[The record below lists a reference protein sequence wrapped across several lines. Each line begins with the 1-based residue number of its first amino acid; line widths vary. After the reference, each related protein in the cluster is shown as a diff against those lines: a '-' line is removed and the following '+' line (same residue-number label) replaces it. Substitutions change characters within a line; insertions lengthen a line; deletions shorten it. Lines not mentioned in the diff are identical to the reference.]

1 MTRVA
6 ALGFWIAL
14 LVPPGVQAD
23 APLKPEGAFGAR
35 VILLDKPLPV
45 PDYTFEERRAD
56 GTRREWGMIEFR
68 GRVVVLNFWATW
80 CRICEREL
88 PKFDRLAAALAD
100 DKIDMLALSL
110 DEEIEETATTLASR
124 GHRNLRVL
132 RDPDS
137 VLSTLMGVSGVPTTF
152 VVGPDGRAL
161 AAVEGPAD
169 WHSKEALAWLRSLA
183 GSATSRAPEA
193 PVKTH

>member
-6 ALGFWIAL
+6 VVGLWIGL
-14 LVPPGVQAD
+14 LTPLAVLADGPP
-23 APLKPEGAFGAR
+23 KPSGAFGER
-35 VILLDKPLPV
+35 VVLLEKPIPV
-45 PDYTFEERRAD
+45 PDYAFEERRAD
-56 GTRREWGMIEFR
+56 GTRREWGMLEFR

-88 PKFDRLAAALAD
+88 PKFDRAAAALAD
-100 DKIDMLALSL
+100 DKIDLLALSL
-110 DEEIEETATTLASR
+110 DEEIEETAATLASR
-124 GHRNLRVL
+124 GHLNLRVL

-152 VVGPDGRAL
+152 VVGPDGRAI

-169 WHSKEALAWLRSLA
+169 WDSKEALAWLRSVAETVTPPAPA
-183 GSATSRAPEA
+183 G
-193 PVKTH
+193 PVKAD